1 MLVMMCL
8 GVSGI
13 AAAQEP
19 VDLDMVSR
27 IRQEAFHRS
36 QVMATFSHLTESI
49 GPRLTNSPQMAQA
62 NAWTRGKF
70 SEWGLANVH
79 DEAFDDFGRGWEFS
93 DASVEML
100 SPRTL
105 PLHAL
110 PKAWTPGTNGPV
122 EVEVIAV
129 TI

>member
-1 MLVMMCL
+1 
-8 GVSGI
+8 
-13 AAAQEP
+13 
-19 VDLDMVSR
+19 MVSR

-62 NAWTRGKF
+62 NAWSRSKF
-70 SEWGLANVH
+70 NEWGLVNVH

-93 DASVEML
+93 SASVEML
-100 SPRTL
+100 GDRIQ

-110 PKAWTPGTNGPV
+110 PKAWTPGTPGANPRRV
-122 EVEVIAV
+122 LLQDVHVAATLV
-129 TI
+129 AAL

>member
-1 MLVMMCL
+1 M
-8 GVSGI
+8 

-79 DEAFDDFGRGWEFS
+79 DEAFDDFGRGWGFS
-93 DASVEML
+93 DASAAAACVAQGVDA
-100 SPRTL
+100 R
-105 PLHAL
+105 HQR
-110 PKAWTPGTNGPV
+110 PGRGRGDGGHHQEARRPG
-122 EVEVIAV
+122 
-129 TI
+129 